1 MIEKLQKLGLSG
13 YESRAYLTLLKLGDA
28 QADAIALNAKI
39 PMGRIYNV
47 LSNLEEIGL
56 IHVQE
61 TRPMRYGC
69 VDPAAAL
76 ERLSENKKEE
86 LKQAAYEV
94 ETLVREMASELSN
107 VITIKS
113 AKSLW
118 TVAKEKDSLELVRED
133 ILKAQKELL
142 FFTACRAG
150 SEMIKKELMNNRKR
164 SSEIIEGLDKTIK
177 TGVEVKVIL
186 NKEFDFG
193 SIQDLPEVKQLLMHA
208 GKGFDYRL
216 ASVPAT
222 PFGITDGENL
232 TLAMR
237 NPLNPE
243 EIFAVVSIKD
253 SKLAEEFREK
263 FYNVWEKADR
273 EG

>member
-1 MIEKLQKLGLSG
+1 MIEKLQKLGLSS
-13 YESRAYLTLLKLGDA
+13 YESRAYLTLLELGDA

-39 PMGRIYNV
+39 PTGRIYNV
-47 LSNLEEIGL
+47 LSNLEDAGL

-61 TRPMRYGC
+61 TRPMRYRC
-69 VDPAAAL
+69 VEPDAAL
-76 ERLSENKKEE
+76 ERLSENKKKE
-86 LKQAAYEV
+86 LRHAAAEI
-94 ETLVREMASELSN
+94 ETLVKEMASELSN

-113 AKSLW
+113 ARSLW

-142 FFTACRAG
+142 FFTACRTG
-150 SEMIKKELMNNRKR
+150 SEMIRKELMNNRKR

-177 TGVEVKVIL
+177 NGVEVKVIL
-186 NKEFDFG
+186 NKEFDFS
-193 SIQDLPEVKQLLMHA
+193 SIGDLSEVKQLLMHT
-208 GKGFDYRL
+208 GKGFDYRT
-216 ASVPAT
+216 ASIPAT
-222 PFGITDGENL
+222 PFGIIDGENL

-243 EIFAVVSIKD
+243 EIFAVVSIRD

-263 FYNVWEKADR
+263 FFNVWEKADT